1 MAQTDGLQG
10 ETGKEIF
17 KYLKNE
23 CENPEHI
30 KHTQNPKRSRN
41 GNSQL
46 TYERMKGG
54 SAEHQNSALDPLD
67 FYFLFFYFSVF
78 IQMLNK
84 QRFFIRF
91 HFLTSCTHLMILQTI
106 FTSLGV

>member
-23 CENPEHI
+23 RENPGHI

-46 TYERMKGG
+46 TYERIKGG
-54 SAEHQNSALDPLD
+54 SAEHQNSALDPLE
-67 FYFLFFYFSVF
+67 FFLFIYFFYFSIF

-84 QRFFIRF
+84 QRFFT
-91 HFLTSCTHLMILQTI
+91 FLLLWVCKC
-106 FTSLGV
+106 V